1 VSRILDSS
9 AIFRSM
15 KDRATDAIA
24 GGCTLELARYELGNI
39 VWKQH
44 TLFKTI
50 DGEESLRLI
59 RVVADILNTLE
70 ILHVKGVEDRVL
82 ELAEEHSVT
91 FYDASYLF
99 HTREL
104 GLPLVSEDKEL
115 IEKAR
120 KMGVKASTLPE
131 AT

>member
-1 VSRILDSS
+1 MSCILDSS

-15 KDRATDAIA
+15 KDRATDAIVE
-24 GGCTLELARYELGNI
+24 GCTPELVRYELGNI

-44 TLFKTI
+44 TLFKAI
-50 DGEESLRLI
+50 DREESLRLI
-59 RVVADILNTLE
+59 RVIADILNTLE
-70 ILHVKGVEDRVL
+70 ILHSEGVEDRIL

-99 HTREL
+99 HALER
-104 GLPLVSEDKEL
+104 GLPLVSEDAEL

-120 KMGVKASTLPE
+120 KIGIKASTLSE
-131 AT
+131 TT